1 MSDDSDR
8 AREEAESLIRNGMPG
23 PGPKILGEIT
33 IKLVEAGPGQTQTT
47 MTCSIPDEL
56 VARGLYQKGAVILE
70 MILAQRAAQNSPQV
84 LRAGPRPAGR
94 IGRRTTDVRG

>member
-1 MSDDSDR
+1 MPDDIDR
-8 AREEAESLIRNGMPG
+8 AIEMAKNGAGDNG
-23 PGPKILGEIT
+23 PRVLGEIT

-84 LRAGPRPAGR
+84 LRAGAIPPGVIERA
-94 IGRRTTDVRG
+94 RRHMKS

>member
-1 MSDDSDR
+1 MPDDIDR
-8 AREEAESLIRNGMPG
+8 AREEAEGLIRNGVPG
-23 PGPKILGEIT
+23 PGPKVLGEIT

-84 LRAGPRPAGR
+84 LRAGPMPPGLIERAR
-94 IGRRTTDVRG
+94 KHMRG

>member
-1 MSDDSDR
+1 MPDDIDR
-8 AREEAESLIRNGMPG
+8 AREEAESLIRNGQPG
-23 PGPKILGEIT
+23 PSPKILGEIT
-33 IKLVEAGPGQTQTT
+33 IKLIDVPGGTQTT

-84 LRAGPRPAGR
+84 LKAGALTPGLMERARKHM
-94 IGRRTTDVRG
+94 RG